1 MNVPRNSLV
10 KVVGVIGAGQPD
22 ARLRELA
29 FEVGE
34 RLARAG
40 LIVVTGGLG
49 GVMEG
54 ASAGA
59 ASAGGVVVGILP
71 GPSAAEANSHVQV
84 PIATGMGE
92 ARNAVLVNSS
102 AGVIAIG
109 GEYGTLSEIAF
120 ALKAGKPVVALDSWD
135 LDERIVRAGSPA
147 EAVHALLERL
157 GPAGAGDPG
166 GG

>member
-1 MNVPRNSLV
+1 MNVPRDSLV
-10 KVVGVIGAGQPD
+10 KIVAVVGAGKSD

-29 FEVGE
+29 YEVGA
-34 RLARAG
+34 RLARTG
-40 LIVVTGGLG
+40 VIVATGGLG

-71 GPSAAEANSHVQV
+71 GPSTAEANAYVQV

-92 ARNAVLVNSS
+92 ARNAVLVNTAS
-102 AGVIAIG
+102 GLIAIG

-135 LDERIVRAGSPA
+135 LDERIVRATSPA
-147 EAVHALLERL
+147 EAVDALLGLL
-157 GPAGAGDPG
+157 GAGASGDRG
-166 GG
+166 CG